1 MNFWNNVVQTAMLGT
16 DKKDIAQQ
24 DDLPEELLAAVKIIN
39 DNAVI
44 DAEEKFIQTAA
55 LGFNYRQS
63 GTCPNPQPDA
73 TLSLAPDEEKLY
85 CNAEAVQALKDI
97 LFEDSVGLLKIWLQ
111 LCVQKNQIVTP
122 ALIPALMDKSV
133 QQKHLK
139 TLVQQCVGQRGAWL
153 SQFNS
158 EWNFAREIKFEDL
171 WQTGTPAERKNT
183 LQQLRIS
190 DASKAR
196 EWLKETWPVE
206 NANSKNDLL
215 SAMSINISSG
225 DIEWLEC
232 LLNEKSQKVK
242 DQVLQLLKQ
251 IPTSTIVKQ
260 YEEFLSQSIS
270 IRKEKGL
277 LGLSSKT
284 IIHFDITTP
293 VGENIFKSGI
303 EKLSNRKEFSDDEY
317 IIYQLMQSVPVQF
330 WEKQFSLSPAEIIQ
344 MFQKDEIKK
353 KFIPAMISA
362 VVQFK
367 DTGWADAFM
376 KNSQVF
382 YLDIIPLLS
391 VEQQEY
397 YSNKFFSGHE
407 ESIIG
412 FALQRDEDWSTEL
425 AKNIFK
431 HTAKNYYTY
440 NRAFYNRHIHLIPV
454 QIVGLLE
461 KCTPQEEHLRES
473 WSHISDYI
481 IKLIT
486 LKIETIKAFQ

>member
-16 DKKDIAQQ
+16 NKKDIVQQ
-24 DDLPEELLAAVKIIN
+24 DLPEELLVAVKIIN

-55 LGFNYRQS
+55 LAFNYRQC
-63 GTCPNPQPDA
+63 GVRPNPQAGA
-73 TLSLAPDEEKLY
+73 TLSLAPAEEKLY
-85 CNAEAVQALKDI
+85 CNTEALQALKDI

-111 LCVQKNQIVTP
+111 LCLQKNQIITP

-139 TLVQQCVGQRGAWL
+139 TLVQECVGKRGAWL

-158 EWNFAREIKFEDL
+158 EWDFAPETNMEDL

-183 LQQLRIS
+183 LQQLRNS
-190 DASKAR
+190 NSQKAK

-215 SAMSINISSG
+215 SAISINISAD
-225 DIEWLEC
+225 DIEWLES

-242 DQVLQLLKQ
+242 DSVLQLLKQ

-260 YEEFLSQSIS
+260 YEEVLRRSVSL
-270 IRKEKGL
+270 RKEKGL

-284 IIHFDITTP
+284 IIHSDITTP
-293 VGENIFKSGI
+293 VDESIFKSGI
-303 EKLSNRKEFSDDEY
+303 EKLTNRKEFNDDEY
-317 IIYQLMQSVPVQF
+317 IIYQLMQSVAPQF
-330 WEKQFSLSPAEIIQ
+330 WEKQFLLSPGEIIQ

-353 KFIPAMISA
+353 KFIPAMIGA

-376 KNSQVF
+376 KNSHVF
-382 YLDIIPLLS
+382 YLDIIPLLP

-397 YSNKFFSGHE
+397 YSNKFFTGHE
-407 ESIIG
+407 ENIIRY
-412 FALQRDEDWSTEL
+412 ALERDEEWSTEL

-440 NRAFYNRHIHLIPV
+440 NRAFYNRYIHLIPV

-473 WSHISDYI
+473 WSNISEYI